1 MKITPDFFASSGDNI
16 IVKKL
21 EENQYETFD
30 ANVPTDQIPP
40 EMIEATDFST
50 QYNEKGEEIRNTVSR
65 LLYDKKYGIGFLIAF
80 IALIGII
87 FLLVTPELRAR
98 LEDKFQMG
106 AQSNSYLIESITGVQ
121 TVKSLGIEG
130 SMFKKW
136 EDKLGKYI
144 KSSFNLSIMGNFTG
158 SITKFLQKLM
168 TIAILYVG
176 VCLVIE
182 NKLTI
187 GQLIAF
193 QMRIHFHLQQLHLDH

>member
-1 MKITPDFFASSGDNI
+1 M
-16 IVKKL
+16 
-21 EENQYETFD
+21 
-30 ANVPTDQIPP
+30 
-40 EMIEATDFST
+40 
-50 QYNEKGEEIRNTVSR
+50 
-65 LLYDKKYGIGFLIAF
+65 
-80 IALIGII
+80 
-87 FLLVTPELRAR
+87 R

-106 AQSNSYLIESITGVQ
+106 AQSNSYLVESITGVQ

-168 TIAILYVG
+168 TIVILYVG

-193 QMRIHFHLQQLHLDH
+193 QMFAGQFSAPVLRLVNLWNEFQQTLLAVDRIGDILNSPVEVMDSKSITLNHVKGHIKLDNLSFKYNVDLE